1 MDQLCVMFKT
11 GHPNNKKSTRT
22 RINRHLSNCVLQK
35 KKAKIRQKTFRDE
48 KNVNFSTG
56 GGIRTAEL
64 ARVEMLDQ
72 RRAGVK
78 YA

>member
-1 MDQLCVMFKT
+1 MRKM
-11 GHPNNKKSTRT
+11 
-22 RINRHLSNCVLQK
+22 
-35 KKAKIRQKTFRDE
+35 KI
-48 KNVNFSTG
+48 SAS